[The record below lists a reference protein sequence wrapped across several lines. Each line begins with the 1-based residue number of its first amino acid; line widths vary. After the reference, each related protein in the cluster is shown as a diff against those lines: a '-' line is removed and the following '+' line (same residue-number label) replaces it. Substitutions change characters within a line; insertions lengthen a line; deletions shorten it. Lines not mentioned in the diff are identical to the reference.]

1 MQKKDK
7 FYILI
12 FIFSILSICA
22 SIALKLFGFDWFCL
36 NKFAIYLPEYI
47 DIIINFVILSIQYF
61 LIVGCVTRYNP
72 KILFFKMLPYMPLLV
87 LMEYFPKN
95 VYSILTIII
104 LLVPCLSFIPKFS
117 TVFRFI
123 YNIIFV
129 SILQLIIIW
138 LRVDIKQFAPIFPET
153 IQFLAINIDQLII
166 LSFLY
171 YINRRRGDNNG
182 IHIFRQKD

>member
-12 FIFSILSICA
+12 FMFSIASICA
-22 SIALKLFGFDWFCL
+22 STALKLFGFDWFCL
-36 NKFAIYLPEYI
+36 NKFTIYFPEYI
-47 DIIINFVILSIQYF
+47 DIIINFIILSMQYF
-61 LIVGCVTRYNP
+61 LIVGCVTRYNS
-72 KILFFKMLPYMPLLV
+72 KALFFKMLPYMPLIILID
-87 LMEYFPKN
+87 YFPKN
-95 VYSILTIII
+95 VYSILSIII
-104 LLVPCLSFIPKFS
+104 LFVPCLSFIPKFS

-138 LRVDIKQFAPIFPET
+138 LRIDIKQFAPVFPET
-153 IQFLAINIDQLII
+153 IQFLTMNIDQIII

-171 YINRRRGDNNG
+171 YINRRRGDKNG
-182 IHIFRQKD
+182 IHIFRQKN